1 MHYNDSDEGLTMKKK
16 EDGIAVL
23 GTTCFNEHEKHG
35 VSCKKKECRYWQKMD
50 DCQNCTIIS
59 SNKGPKTLQEIGD
72 IFGVTRMRI
81 CQLEKIILKKLLS
94 KSDLG
99 QEL

>member
-1 MHYNDSDEGLTMKKK
+1 MSKK
-16 EDGIAVL
+16 ESDIAVL
-23 GTTCFNEHEKHG
+23 GTTCFSEHEKYG
-35 VSCKKKECRYWQKMD
+35 VACKKKECRYWQKID
-50 DCQNCTIIS
+50 GCQNCTIIS
-59 SNKGPKTLQEIGD
+59 SNQGPKTLQEIGD
-72 IFGVTRMRI
+72 IFSVTRMRI